1 MHFAL
6 PPRKTSQ
13 PPPYA
18 RASRK
23 TSYFRQQQL
32 RLVGYIVCGILTIYL
47 LFHYVSFSD
56 ALVESAPPGTPPVV
70 IVTVLDEQHMSD
82 EYITNIRANRKDY
95 AARQGYENF
104 FTSVANY
111 TRYTEPSPSSWT
123 LIPALR
129 HALTK
134 YPHSTHFFSLS
145 PYALIMSPSLSL
157 EEHVLA
163 PAKLESVMRKDVP
176 VVPPDSVIHTFSHL
190 KGNKVDL
197 VLTQDTENLGH
208 GSFILRRGEWA
219 KFFLDTWFNPLYRT
233 YNFQKAEGHA
243 LEHIVQWHPT
253 ILAKMALVPQRLMNS
268 YSVDVRP
275 AQGKDNDQLQ
285 THNALFQD
293 GDLLVHF
300 YGCRAAP
307 ERDCERE
314 MKPYYED
321 WQREVQRLDDPKI
334 PRPRNAFILYRQ
346 HHQAAVVAKHPGLPN
361 PEISKIIGE
370 EWRALPTKTKNQWK
384 ALAEEEKLRHQQQYP
399 DYRYQPRRFGRNG
412 NPQTISTINSTGP
425 SGNCLRCGGKTMNPP
440 VTPNTP
446 LFPNGGPSAG
456 MIRSPSTVNTVAGQ
470 PSRRPHPLAHA
481 NLHRQVPYTVSSP
494 PPPGSALARV
504 RPFSEVFAGGVP
516 PSMSEAEY
524 RARFA
529 KQPMSPDP
537 KRRRFNGPGVM
548 VPPRGADLTSPTAAY
563 SGGPPYSPRRV
574 SLPRPADGVMHPVHQ
589 RAVAQ
594 SKAQRSNYPP
604 QQPRYASVDVRD
616 PNLTLAPLRTPSS
629 AAASA
634 ASTGSKSTSSGAT
647 AEAQIMSIP
656 AVNKLRLLAK
666 AAPPLPH
673 PGVIPT
679 AKSPLMTSH
688 SETRG
693 AILAIEGSEE
703 DVRVVT
709 DWLAEFLRNES
720 EEFIVRAF
728 LGPDISSVMAEASG
742 EDEADMVGTQQ
753 QRYLKTIS
761 EWHWVS
767 KEVVKF
773 VTTAPKAGIRTH
785 NADSGAEERR
795 HKDRNNQDD
804 GMEMDAASSSSPTS
818 AVSPRTI
825 TQTERLSLKS
835 PITINDH
842 ALNTSPPPPPPPPP
856 TAAAPTPPPPSPS
869 PTHQQNTPPNQ
880 PQTQAQAQSQ
890 SQTFPIALLPRY
902 QLSTV
907 DTASL
912 TMPITDSYLPIDH
925 WQWAAALWR
934 GCVGADVT
942 IVIQDDRG
950 SGNYGSASSVGSGSN
965 AAAGSVGSGNG
976 SAAGLSGGGGGV
988 EVRLGAGDVRAVIVR
1003 KGAVGGGGGG
1013 AANAGERRGVEPGAC

>member
-1 MHFAL
+1 MSGHPLSWDRVLPAPSAL
-6 PPRKTSQ
+6 
-13 PPPYA
+13 
-18 RASRK
+18 
-23 TSYFRQQQL
+23 L
-32 RLVGYIVCGILTIYL
+32 
-47 LFHYVSFSD
+47 
-56 ALVESAPPGTPPVV
+56 
-70 IVTVLDEQHMSD
+70 
-82 EYITNIRANRKDY
+82 NAN
-95 AARQGYENF
+95 
-104 FTSVANY
+104 
-111 TRYTEPSPSSWT
+111 
-123 LIPALR
+123 
-129 HALTK
+129 
-134 YPHSTHFFSLS
+134 
-145 PYALIMSPSLSL
+145 
-157 EEHVLA
+157 
-163 PAKLESVMRKDVP
+163 AK
-176 VVPPDSVIHTFSHL
+176 
-190 KGNKVDL
+190 
-197 VLTQDTENLGH
+197 
-208 GSFILRRGEWA
+208 
-219 KFFLDTWFNPLYRT
+219 
-233 YNFQKAEGHA
+233 
-243 LEHIVQWHPT
+243 
-253 ILAKMALVPQRLMNS
+253 
-268 YSVDVRP
+268 
-275 AQGKDNDQLQ
+275 
-285 THNALFQD
+285 
-293 GDLLVHF
+293 DLLPTRSSSLLQHHLFSPKHLPQPESPRDRRSTVPSIA
-300 YGCRAAP
+300 YQVNTRINPIPSIPLRAPQDLSASGERAIGSVTRKRAASLMADEP
-307 ERDCERE
+307 EARE
-314 MKPYYED
+314 TSPATTHDSNPETTN
-321 WQREVQRLDDPKI
+321 QFCLCQPDPKI

-412 NPQTISTINSTGP
+412 NPQTTSIINSTGP

-440 VTPNTP
+440 VTPHTP

-529 KQPMSPDP
+529 AQPMSPDP

-548 VPPRGADLTSPTAAY
+548 VPPRGADLTSPTAGY
-563 SGGPPYSPRRV
+563 PGGPPYSPRRV

-594 SKAQRSNYPP
+594 GKAQRSNYAS

-634 ASTGSKSTSSGAT
+634 ASTGLKSTSSGAS

-656 AVNKLRLLAK
+656 AINKLRLLAK

-673 PGVIPT
+673 PGVIPK
-679 AKSPLMTSH
+679 AKSPPTTSTSH

-728 LGPDISSVMAEASG
+728 LGPDISTVMAEASG
-742 EDEADMVGTQQ
+742 EEEADMVGTQQ
-753 QRYLKTIS
+753 QRYLKAIS

-773 VTTAPKAGIRTH
+773 VTTAPKAGIRVH

-795 HKDRNNQDD
+795 HKDRNNQDEA
-804 GMEMDAASSSSPTS
+804 MEVDADSSSSTTS

-825 TQTERLSLKS
+825 TQTEGLSLKS
-835 PITINDH
+835 PITINNH
-842 ALNTSPPPPPPPPP
+842 TLNTSPPPPPPPPS
-856 TAAAPTPPPPSPS
+856 PPHPPQS
-869 PTHQQNTPPNQ
+869 PTHQQNTPTTQ
-880 PQTQAQAQSQ
+880 PQIQP
-890 SQTFPIALLPRY
+890 FPVALVPRY

-942 IVIQDDRG
+942 IVIQDERG
-950 SGNYGSASSVGSGSN
+950 SGNYGSASSG
-965 AAAGSVGSGNG
+965 AAGSVGSGSDAGSVGSLNG
-976 SAAGLSGGGGGV
+976 SGAGLSGGGV

-1003 KGAVGGGGGG
+1003 KGAAGGGGG
-1013 AANAGERRGVEPGAC
+1013 ARMQGEEGGGARRVEEAGL